1 MKVRICMNVVLQK
14 NMMIGLLFAM
24 FSVDLHGQR
33 YHDELRYLQPYQQS
47 ASIDTTGNLPEFSL
61 GLLIG
66 VCGVLAVQ
74 EYYNWLGRQDQGQKF
89 ESKKVKHPVYLHYAQ
104 RLVYLQKSWYG
115 YDTTALDFDDIA
127 LVTEGFT
134 KHQLERLVKSVSKLA
149 TEYRLSFLEEECR
162 SSELVVRY
170 PITMSIVRLALDEI
184 YGGSIEYYDLD
195 YENQM
200 YTALHEAG
208 HALAIIEHENYCLD
222 FVSTICREKSAG
234 RNIYSVLIAQDHKM
248 LQDCQYEIIVALCGG
263 VAEQMFGFDKAWY
276 KKQNWVYKDYAP
288 VGHISK
294 GLRDILSRS
303 SVSNDILTARDVA
316 GLMVI
321 NKLIEPTHFD
331 QHGKVDM
338 EVEIELILEEC
349 YQQAVALL
357 ATRKAD
363 LQKIAS
369 LLLTKDII
377 CEQEI
382 KALFV

>member
-1 MKVRICMNVVLQK
+1 MNVVLQK
-14 NMMIGLLFAM
+14 NMMICLLFAM

-47 ASIDTTGNLPEFSL
+47 ASIDTTGNLPDFSM
-61 GLLIG
+61 GLIIG
-66 VCGVLAVQ
+66 VFGVLAVQ
-74 EYYNWLGRQDQGQKF
+74 EYYKWLGRQDQDQKF
-89 ESKKVKHPVYLHYAQ
+89 ESKKVKHPVYLDYDQ
-104 RLVYLQKSWYG
+104 RLVYLQKAWYG
-115 YDTTALDFDDIA
+115 YDTTALDFDDITS
-127 LVTEGFT
+127 VTAGFT
-134 KHQLERLVKSVSKLA
+134 KYQLERLVKSVSKLA
-149 TEYRLSFLEEECR
+149 TEYRLSFLEEKNR
-162 SSELVVRY
+162 SPELVVRY

-184 YGGSIEYYDLD
+184 HGGSIEYYDLD
-195 YENQM
+195 YENKM

-208 HALAIIEHENYCLD
+208 HALVIIEHKNYGLN

-234 RNIYSVLIAQDHKM
+234 RNIYSILVEQDHKT
-248 LQDCQYEIIVALCGG
+248 LQDWQHEIIVALSGG
-263 VAEQMFGFDKAWY
+263 LAEQMFGFDKAWY

-288 VGHISK
+288 RGQMSK

-303 SVSNDILTARDVA
+303 SVSYDIFIARDIA
-316 GLMVI
+316 GFMI
-321 NKLIEPTHFD
+321 TNKLIEPTHFD

-377 CEQEI
+377 CAQEI